1 MARASPTAA
10 PIPPTAWPWQG
21 VALAAVE
28 KTLEILDETPALAT
42 IAAYGK
48 RLQVGMGE
56 ILDDRGMVHSF
67 AGHPSMGGL
76 FFAETPPTNYRDWR
90 QSDYTFYD
98 TMARHL
104 HDYGVLCDPDSR
116 EPWFVCEAHDE
127 ACLAD
132 TLGAFEQAVDAT
144 LDDLDGRTRKLA
156 RA

>member
-1 MARASPTAA
+1 M
-10 PIPPTAWPWQG
+10 
-21 VALAAVE
+21 
-28 KTLEILDETPALAT
+28 LAT
-42 IAAYGK
+42 IAGYGR
-48 RLQVGMGE
+48 RLQAGMRA
-56 ILDDRGMVHSF
+56 ILDDRGVVPSS
-67 AGHPSMGGL
+67 ASHPSMGGL

-98 TMARHL
+98 TKARHL
-104 HDYGVLCDPDSR
+104 HDDGVLCESDSR

-132 TLGAFEQAVDAT
+132 TLEAFEQAVDAT